1 MKYRTEVLLAPEF
14 PGRSPARKFVA
25 EIRCAGQHAL
35 GWGPTRT
42 AAARA
47 ARLAFRVSLPAVRAR
62 RAADEGRARLANPT
76 APRHLRGR
84 NAHKRPV

>member
-1 MKYRTEVLLAPEF
+1 MSRYRTEVLLSPEF
-14 PGRSPARKFVA
+14 PGRNPARKFVA

-47 ARLAFRVSLPAVRAR
+47 ARLAFRKYLPAVRAR
-62 RAADEGRARLANPT
+62 RAREDGFARRYNPE
-76 APRHLRGR
+76 APRHLRDR
-84 NAHKRPV
+84 NFGKAF